1 MLCDYYLFSM
11 VRTFTICSLSNFQ
24 VYDMVINKDFLILAA
39 RAGIVQGPLEIT
51 GLNKC
56 LVLILFLEVL
66 IEQINECPL
75 RDKCSMTVL
84 PFDV

>member
-1 MLCDYYLFSM
+1 MKLCQQRFMLCDYYFFST

-51 GLNKC
+51 GF
-56 LVLILFLEVL
+56 VF
-66 IEQINECPL
+66 IEINV
-75 RDKCSMTVL
+75 SY
-84 PFDV
+84 